1 MPRPEPRGEAMR
13 RREFIKLLGGTATAW
28 PLAAH
33 AQQHEQMRRVAV
45 LLGGLEFGDASG
57 QVEIAAF
64 EERLKELGWT
74 RGQNIDLDYHW
85 PGAQTDRVHAVAG
98 QIVATHPDLVLSR
111 STPATAA
118 LMSAS
123 LPIVFVL
130 VADPMGSG
138 FVQNP
143 GHPGFNL
150 TGFSTFEPSAGGK
163 WLALLREAAPKVSRI
178 ALLFNPETAPF
189 AEGYLHS
196 ARAAAQTLGVTAIS
210 VPCGNDADIQAAFT
224 ARTREGSSGII
235 GIADTFIA
243 DHCDLIIALA
253 AQHRLPAIYG
263 NPIFAR
269 SGGLMVYSPDYAA
282 IYRRAASYVDRI
294 LRGTRPAELPV
305 QEPDKFTLSV
315 NLKAARA
322 IGLNLPQT
330 LVARA
335 DEVIE

>member
-1 MPRPEPRGEAMR
+1 MR
-13 RREFIKLLGGTATAW
+13 RREFIALLSSVTAL
-28 PLAAH
+28 PLAAG

-57 QVEIAAF
+57 QTEIAAF
-64 EERLKELGWT
+64 EEGLKELGWT

-85 PGAQTDRVHAVAG
+85 PGAQTTRVRAVADE
-98 QIVATHPDLVLSR
+98 IVASHPNLVLSR

-118 LMSAS
+118 LMHAS

-138 FVQNP
+138 FVQNL

-150 TGFSTFEPSAGGK
+150 TGFSTFESFAGGK
-163 WLALLREAAPKVSRI
+163 WLALLKEAAPKVSRI

-189 AEGYLHS
+189 AEGYLRS
-196 ARAAAQTLGVTAIS
+196 ARVAAQALGTTVIS
-210 VPCGNDADIQAAFT
+210 APCTNDADIQGAFT
-224 ARTREGSSGII
+224 ARAREGSGGII
-235 GIADTFIA
+235 GIADTFVA
-243 DHCDLIIALA
+243 DHCDLVIALA

-269 SGGLMVYSPDYAA
+269 SGGLMVYSPDYAD
-282 IYRRAASYVDRI
+282 IYRRAADYVDRI
-294 LRGTRPAELPV
+294 LRGARPAELPV

-322 IGLNLPQT
+322 ISLNLPQT
-330 LVARA
+330 LIARA

>member
-1 MPRPEPRGEAMR
+1 MR
-13 RREFIKLLGGTATAW
+13 RREFIGFLSSVTAL
-28 PLAAH
+28 PLAAG

-57 QVEIAAF
+57 QAEIAAL
-64 EERLKELGWT
+64 EESLRELGWT

-85 PGAQTDRVHAVAG
+85 PGAQTARVRAVADA
-98 QIVATHPDLVLSR
+98 IVASHPNLVLSR

-118 LMSAS
+118 LMHAS

-130 VADPMGSG
+130 VADPIGSG
-138 FVQNP
+138 FVQNL
-143 GHPGFNL
+143 GRPGFNI
-150 TGFSTFEPSAGGK
+150 TGFSTFESSAGGK
-163 WLALLREAAPKVSRI
+163 WLALLKEAAPKVSRI
-178 ALLFNPETAPF
+178 ALLFNPDTAPF
-189 AEGYLHS
+189 AEGYLRS
-196 ARAAAQTLGVTAIS
+196 ARVAGQALGVSVIS
-210 VPCGNDADIQAAFT
+210 VPCSSDADIQGAFT
-224 ARTREGSSGII
+224 AQERGGNGGII

-269 SGGLMVYSPDYAA
+269 SGGLMVYAPDYPN
-282 IYRRAASYVDRI
+282 IYRRAAGYVDRI
-294 LRGTRPAELPV
+294 LRGQRPADLPV
-305 QEPDKFTLSV
+305 QEPDKFTLSI

-322 IGLNLPQT
+322 IGLNLPQI

>member
-1 MPRPEPRGEAMR
+1 MR
-13 RREFIKLLGGTATAW
+13 RREFIALLSSVTAL
-28 PLAAH
+28 PLAAG
-33 AQQHEQMRRVAV
+33 AQQREQMRRVAV

-57 QVEIAAF
+57 QAEIAAF
-64 EERLKELGWT
+64 EEGLKKLGWT
-74 RGQNIDLDYHW
+74 PGQNIDLDYHW
-85 PGAQTDRVHAVAG
+85 PGAQAARVRAVADE
-98 QIVATHPDLVLSR
+98 IVAGDPDLVLSR

-118 LMSAS
+118 LMNAS

-138 FVQNP
+138 FVQNL

-150 TGFSTFEPSAGGK
+150 TGFSTFESSAGGK
-163 WLALLREAAPKVSRI
+163 WLALLKEAAPKVSRI

-189 AEGYLHS
+189 AEGYLTS
-196 ARAAAQTLGVTAIS
+196 ARVAAQALRTTVIS
-210 VPCGNDADIQAAFT
+210 APCTNDADIQGAFT
-224 ARTREGSSGII
+224 ARVREGSG
-235 GIADTFIA
+235 
-243 DHCDLIIALA
+243 CDLIIALA

-269 SGGLMVYSPDYAA
+269 SGGLMVYSPDYAD
-282 IYRRAASYVDRI
+282 IYRRAAGYVDRI
-294 LRGTRPAELPV
+294 LRGQRPAELPV